1 MPRPLRHVLPL
12 ALAALLVS
20 ALLSGPVASASGD
33 GQPAVVAVQAPT
45 DAARRALWA
54 AGLDLVE
61 VGPTTAEVWLHGPA
75 DRALLEATG
84 LAHTVL
90 DTSGQQQRMAAD
102 RAAEATA
109 QSRLEAGQAEGSAL
123 PTGRMAYR
131 TLEEITDEL
140 ATVAAANPDR
150 VQLFTLPEP
159 SLLGRPVLGVEVAAD
174 VAAHDGRPVFLLTGV
189 HHAREWPTA
198 ELTMEFLH
206 DVLAA
211 DGTDPRITGLLADAR
226 LVIVPVVNPDG
237 YDVSRR
243 LVHEQK
249 RKNCRVR
256 DGEVPTQADCDAA
269 SASAAGVDL
278 NRNYGPFWNG
288 PGTGSTQ
295 AQENYRG
302 EAPYSEPEI
311 RNIAALTASHQVTVA
326 IHNHT
331 PDGRLLRAPS
341 SPEEPE
347 PREVEVYDGLAQ
359 QLGAVLGWPAGPWT
373 EIYYVASGVAEEQAF
388 YTQNILA
395 FTPEA
400 TPGHEGLERF
410 HPPYQAVVEQYT
422 GTGQYEGSHIREA
435 FVQAWEAA
443 ADPDLHGVLQGTAP
457 PGIALTL
464 HKAITV
470 ETSCAIPGEVGDLL
484 TCPTGPD
491 GAPLLPV
498 QTLPQEITTTMVV
511 PADGM
516 VEWHVGPSLRPDQRT
531 SALLEEAW
539 TLTCGEGDDAVSTD
553 LVIGRGEVVD
563 VELSACP
570 GPAVSR
576 LAGPDRYGT
585 AAAVASASPGMA
597 AFVATG
603 TAHPD
608 AMAVAAVAAIADA
621 PVLLTMPDAVP
632 VVTEEALAD
641 LSPSSITVL
650 GGTAAVTA
658 EVEDDLADHATVA
671 RIAGPDRGATAAAI
685 SRTYLT
691 PGVDTVVVATR
702 GAPHD
707 ALVAGPLAARLG
719 GPLLLVTPDTV
730 PTATA
735 EELDRL
741 DPARILIVGDEAAVG
756 DAVEAALA
764 DHAAAVDRV
773 AGSGSV
779 ATAIAA
785 AQAAFPD
792 GAGTVHLASADSWV
806 DALAGAAAAARAGS
820 PLLLVGPTLGT
831 AVAEELSRLS
841 PARVVIV
848 GGPAAVPTAVEDEV
862 AALLAGG

>member
-1 MPRPLRHVLPL
+1 M
-12 ALAALLVS
+12 
-20 ALLSGPVASASGD
+20 
-33 GQPAVVAVQAPT
+33 
-45 DAARRALWA
+45 
-54 AGLDLVE
+54 
-61 VGPTTAEVWLHGPA
+61 WLHGPGDA
-75 DRALLEATG
+75 TLLEATG

-90 DTSGQQQRMAAD
+90 DTADQQQRMAAD
-102 RAAEATA
+102 RAAEAAA
-109 QSRLEAGQAEGSAL
+109 QAAVRAGEAEGSAL

-140 ATVAAANPDR
+140 AAVAAANPDR
-150 VQLFTLPEP
+150 VELFTLPEP

-174 VAAHDGRPVFLLTGV
+174 VAADDGRPVFLLTGV

-237 YDVSRR
+237 FDVSRR

-249 RKNCRVR
+249 RKNCRVT
-256 DGEVPTQADCDAA
+256 DGEVPTRADCDAA

-288 PGTGSTQ
+288 PGSGSTQ

-311 RNIAALTASHQVTVA
+311 RNIAALTAAHQVTVA

-347 PREVEVYDGLAQ
+347 PLEVEVYDGLAQ

-435 FVQAWEAA
+435 YVQAWEAA
-443 ADPDLHGVLQGTAP
+443 ADPDLHGVLRGTAP
-457 PGIALTL
+457 PGTVLTL
-464 HKAITV
+464 HKAMTV

-498 QTLPQEITTTMVV
+498 QTLGQEITTTMTV

-531 SALLEEAW
+531 SSLLEEAW
-539 TLTCGEGDDAVSTD
+539 TLSCGEGDDTVSTEV
-553 LVIGRGEVVD
+553 VIGRGEVVD
-563 VELSACP
+563 VDLSGCP
-570 GPAVSR
+570 GPAVIR
-576 LAGPDRYGT
+576 LAGPDRYAT
-585 AAAVASASPGMA
+585 AAVVASATPGTA

-608 AMAVAAVAAIADA
+608 AMAVAAVAATADS
-621 PVLLTMPDAVP
+621 PVLLTMRDAVSE
-632 VVTEEALAD
+632 VTVGALVD

-650 GGTAAVTA
+650 GGTAAVSA
-658 EVEDDLADHATVA
+658 AVVGDLADHGTVT
-671 RIAGPDRGATAAAI
+671 RIAGPDRVATAAAI
-685 SRTYLT
+685 SRTFLA
-691 PGVDTVVVATR
+691 PGVDTVVVATS

-719 GPLLLVTPDTV
+719 GPLLLVGPDAV

-735 EELDRL
+735 EELERL
-741 DPARILIVGDEAAVG
+741 GPRRILVLGDEAAVG
-756 DAVEAALA
+756 SEVEAALA
-764 DHAAAVDRV
+764 DHAAVVDRV
-773 AGSGSV
+773 AGTGRV

-785 AQAAFPD
+785 AQVAFPD
-792 GAGTVHLASADSWV
+792 GADVVHLASADSWV

-820 PLLLVGPTLGT
+820 PLLLVGPTLGA
-831 AVAEELSRLS
+831 AVADELARLS
-841 PARVVIV
+841 PAQVVIV
-848 GGPAAVPTAVEDEV
+848 GGPAAVPLSIEEEL
-862 AALLAGG
+862 AALRTDG